1 MGPPNHGFS
10 HWSKPHIR
18 WFWRNPNFRI
28 PPASSKH
35 GPWYSSGK
43 IRFHLFNL
51 VIFRDQRWIYW
62 MVHWIGLM
70 AYFMGKTM
78 LSGVGFPLK
87 PPHSF
92 DDGWW
97 KIPHGNP
104 MKLML
109 QIPWSHGDLPVFRS
123 TCWAACW
130 ISSRSSWSHP
140 GPDSAALVRRGAKAA
155 KGARTLGLDML
166 RHKCSYITMY
176 NMGYVYIY
184 IV

>member
-1 MGPPNHGFS
+1 MFHLKNHPAIGDPPFYEQKKASQKPWDTEGSHMEIIGF
-10 HWSKPHIR
+10 
-18 WFWRNPNFRI
+18 NPS
-28 PPASSKH
+28 P
-35 GPWYSSGK
+35 

-62 MVHWIGLM
+62 MVHWIGLR

-78 LSGVGFPLK
+78 LSGVGFPTT
-87 PPHSF
+87 PF
-92 DDGWW
+92 FRWWW

-104 MKLML
+104 YGNPIKLML
-109 QIPWSHGDLPVFRS
+109 QIPWSDGDLPVFRS
-123 TCWAACW
+123 TCWAAYW

-176 NMGYVYIY
+176 NMGYILY